1 MFYNTLYKISD
12 IDYKI
17 IGLFFLY
24 SFILSFLIGTLSW
37 FIITKKKKKDKE
49 KLSSYECGFM
59 PFDDARGEYYIQFYL
74 VAILFLIF
82 DVELIFVFPWS
93 FSLTYLGDYSFIVM
107 IIFFFILYIGFLY
120 EIAIGALEFK

>member
-93 FSLTYLGDYSFIVM
+93 FSLTYLGDYSFILM